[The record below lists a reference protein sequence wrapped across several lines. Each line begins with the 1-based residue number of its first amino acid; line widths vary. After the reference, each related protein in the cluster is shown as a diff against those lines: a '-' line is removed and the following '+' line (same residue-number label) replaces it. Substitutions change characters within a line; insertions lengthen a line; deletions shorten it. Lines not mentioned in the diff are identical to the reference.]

1 MSDNTTNTNNIIN
14 MTNTFRAY
22 ILNSSFDFNNNNIYQ
37 INLFNQINQI
47 NKKDSNIQY
56 RKYIVKKRS
65 YLNIIQKNII
75 YSDNKDN
82 KDNKDNIITT
92 YCENFKIITI
102 NKNKIILE
110 YNQEILDN
118 NEFPPLFKYDIDE
131 EYEEKEYITTYGKII
146 ENKYESYLEIDPK
159 YNNEKY
165 YNLIFV

>member
-1 MSDNTTNTNNIIN
+1 MSHNTTNT
-14 MTNTFRAY
+14 TNTSTSTFRAY

-47 NKKDSNIQY
+47 NKKECNLKF
-56 RKYIVKKRS
+56 RKYIVRKRS

-75 YSDNKDN
+75 YTDIKDN
-82 KDNKDNIITT
+82 KDINIIT

-110 YNQEILDN
+110 YNKDILDN
-118 NEFPPLFKYDIDE
+118 DEFPPLFKYDIDE

-165 YNLIFV
+165 YDLIFI